1 MIVVADTNVILRTV
15 VTDDDEAQT
24 ARAIAFL
31 KKADKIIVPVVV
43 FCEVAWFLR
52 QRYKCQKGF
61 VPAALRLILN
71 NKHVVTD
78 EDAVLAGLRIAEDGG
93 DFADGVIQY
102 VGSVRAGAP
111 SVFVSFDEEA
121 VKLLTKR
128 GVAAVS
134 P

>member
-15 VTDDDEAQT
+15 VTDDDEEQT
-24 ARAIAFL
+24 ARAMAFL
-31 KKADKIIVPVVV
+31 EKADRIIVPVVV
-43 FCEVAWFLR
+43 FCEVAWCLR
-52 QRYKCQKGF
+52 QRYKRKKEF
-61 VPAALRLILN
+61 VSAALRAILN
-71 NKHVVTD
+71 SENIETN
-78 EDAVLAGLRIAEDGG
+78 EEAVSAGLRIAEAGG

-121 VKLLTKR
+121 VKLLAER